1 MSGTKQALARWL
13 FRAVCVEKVERP
25 ENFRDVNFVRDYG
38 QTERLF
44 RRFGERLDLKGLS
57 VLDFGCGR
65 GPTCIYAALNGACR
79 VVGVD
84 INADHIDYARRK
96 LASDYPQLADRIEY
110 KLTEG
115 GLAELGGEQFDLVV
129 SQNAFEHYADPE
141 QAVVEIRRAL
151 RERGR
156 LVAAFA
162 PAWKAPTGGH
172 LTITRFPWAHLVFPE
187 EVVMEQVR
195 RLIPRDQVW
204 GYEERGLNRMTVKRF
219 RRIMAGSGLECL
231 FFATNVSERPAMKL
245 MRAAARIPGCAE
257 YFTHNVYSIWSE
269 P

>member
-13 FRAVCVEKVERP
+13 FRAVCVEKVERA
-25 ENFRDVNFVRDYG
+25 ENFRDVSFVRDYG

-44 RRFGERLDLKGLS
+44 RRLGERVDLKGLS

-65 GPTCIYAALNGACR
+65 GPTCIYAALNGARR

-84 INADHIDYARRK
+84 VNGDHIDYARRK
-96 LASDYPQLADRIEY
+96 LASDYPQLADRVEY

-141 QAVVEIRRAL
+141 QAMVECAGRSGSAVGWQRRSLPPGRRPPEATWRL
-151 RERGR
+151 RASPGRTSYSRG
-156 LVAAFA
+156 
-162 PAWKAPTGGH
+162 
-172 LTITRFPWAHLVFPE
+172 
-187 EVVMEQVR
+187 VVMEQVR

-204 GYEERGLNRMTVKRF
+204 SYEERGLNRMTVKRF

-231 FFATNVSERPAMKL
+231 FFATNVSERPLMKL

-257 YFTHNVYSIWSE
+257 YFTHNVYSNWSKR
-269 P
+269 